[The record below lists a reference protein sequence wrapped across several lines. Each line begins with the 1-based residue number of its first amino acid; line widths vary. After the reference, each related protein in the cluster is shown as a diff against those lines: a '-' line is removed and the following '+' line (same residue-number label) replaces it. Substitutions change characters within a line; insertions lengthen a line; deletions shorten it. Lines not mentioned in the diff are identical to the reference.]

1 MDTSKSVGLTDAP
14 QPGSVTQAVFVGE
27 LCDREC
33 AVLDHTGRT
42 TVTEQKSSI
51 SSLVRDR
58 ERTESKNNHLRQT
71 YCGDGQ
77 LPDLDCSQLD
87 SGYSNCRQGFH
98 GHGQLPDCE
107 RTESKTIT
115 IDRNTTVVIMASCL
129 TMSVPS

>member
-1 MDTSKSVGLTDAP
+1 MDTSTSVGLTDAP
-14 QPGSVTQAVFVGE
+14 QPGPVTQAVFVGE

-42 TVTEQKSSI
+42 TVTEQQSSI